1 MGWPARYQPT
11 HRLTVAG
18 ETWKRSAA
26 RRMDHAFFHHQ
37 TGKTTAPLK
46 GSAVR

>member
-1 MGWPARYQPT
+1 MGWPARCRPT

-26 RRMDHAFFHHQ
+26 RRIGE
-37 TGKTTAPLK
+37 TSSTT
-46 GSAVR
+46 R